1 MDERLQTALLS
12 QAVWLTA
19 ALVGAAMAGGPLRER
34 LGLVPGR
41 LAWPTVAL
49 AVVGFL
55 ALSFASDALLRTVD
69 LREGGSLG
77 RLDELAEQ
85 QAGANA
91 IAALVIL
98 GLVPAVAEE
107 LLFRGFV
114 QRILVRRLGA
124 VIGIVGTAALFGL
137 AHAEPVH
144 GTAAFGLGLFLGTLA
159 WVAGGVGP
167 AVLCHGF
174 NNLIGV
180 ASAMAGW
187 QGLGLSRTAIVGLVL
202 VAGVALWSTHRLR
215 RPIPQGAL
223 QPGDGDAES

>member
-19 ALVGAAMAGGPLRER
+19 AWVGAAMAGGPLRER

-41 LAWPTVAL
+41 LAWPAVAL

-55 ALSFASDALLRTVD
+55 ALSLASDALLRTVD

-124 VIGIVGTAALFGL
+124 VIGIFGTAALFGL

-144 GTAAFGLGLFLGTLA
+144 GMAAFGLGLFLGTLA

-174 NNLIGV
+174 NNLVGV
-180 ASAMAGW
+180 ASAMASW
-187 QGLGLSRTAIVGLVL
+187 QGLGLSRTAIVGLVI